1 MTPDAAG
8 AVVARGGGRVRLT
21 PEQRETLGRMIVAL
35 FRLVARL
42 GWTWG
47 TVTVLG
53 VAVLGTAVWTVPTW
67 WPALRDWLE
76 Q

>member
-1 MTPDAAG
+1 MAPDLVLVIA
-8 AVVARGGGRVRLT
+8 ARGGGRINLT
-21 PEQRETLGRMIVAL
+21 PEQREALGRLIVAL

-42 GWTWG
+42 GWAWG

-53 VAVLGTAVWTVPTW
+53 VAVLGAAVWTVPTW